1 MMTMGGDRKLT
12 WLTVSL
18 YWGCIVFG
26 LVLPGI
32 VTIAH
37 DAFRNQGAWA
47 AAWKDFQLHL
57 FAPGFN
63 FFLVGILNAIPFVLL
78 AVFILF
84 HLGTA
89 ATKEPVIVSRRL
101 SGVAGAV
108 AAGVGL
114 STWAHLATTLHPDA
128 QGALVYFFLP
138 IYLLGL
144 IPLGYAVGRL
154 AGLLLFKKPAAP
166 PNTA

>member
-1 MMTMGGDRKLT
+1 MTTMGGNRQLT
-12 WLTVSL
+12 WLTVML

-26 LVLPGI
+26 LALPGI
-32 VTIAH
+32 VMVAH
-37 DAFRNQGAWA
+37 EAFRRHGAWA
-47 AAWKDFQLHL
+47 EAWQDYHLHL

-63 FFLVGILNAIPFVLL
+63 FFLVGILNALPFVLL

-89 ATKEPVIVSRRL
+89 ATWEPVIVSRRL
-101 SGVAGAV
+101 TGVAGAL
-108 AAGVGL
+108 AAAVGF
-114 STWAHLATTLHPDA
+114 STWAHVATVLHPDA

-144 IPLGYAVGRL
+144 IPLGYAVGRV
-154 AGLLLFKKPAAP
+154 AGMLLFKKPVP
-166 PNTA
+166 PPSTA

>member
-1 MMTMGGDRKLT
+1 MTTTGGNRTLT
-12 WLTVSL
+12 WLTVML

-26 LVLPGI
+26 LTLPGI
-32 VTIAH
+32 VMVAH
-37 DAFRNQGAWA
+37 DASRRQGGWAEAWQ
-47 AAWKDFQLHL
+47 DYHLHL

-63 FFLVGILNAIPFVLL
+63 FFLIGVLNALPFVLL

-89 ATKEPVIVSRRL
+89 STKEPVTVSRRL
-101 SGVAGAV
+101 TGVAVALAV
-108 AAGVGL
+108 AVGF
-114 STWAHLATTLHPDA
+114 STWAHVITVLHPDA

-144 IPLGYAVGRL
+144 IPLGYAVGRG
-154 AGLLLFKKPAAP
+154 AGMLFFKKPVP
-166 PNTA
+166 PPDTA

>member
-1 MMTMGGDRKLT
+1 MTAPRDTRTLT
-12 WLTVSL
+12 RITVTL

-26 LVLPGI
+26 LTLPGI
-32 VTIAH
+32 VMIVH
-37 DAFRNQGAWA
+37 DALRHHGAWA
-47 AAWKDFQLHL
+47 EAWLAFRLHL
-57 FAPGFN
+57 FAPGYN
-63 FFLVGILNAIPFVLL
+63 FFLIGILNALPFVLL

-89 ATKEPVIVSRRL
+89 AAKEPVIVSRRL
-101 SGVAGAV
+101 AGVAGALAV
-108 AAGVGL
+108 AVGL

-144 IPLGYAVGRL
+144 IPLGYGCGRL
-154 AGLLLFKKPAAP
+154 IGTIATRTPAAR
-166 PNTA
+166 N

>member
-1 MMTMGGDRKLT
+1 MTTMDDSKKLT
-12 WLTVSL
+12 WLTVAF

-26 LVLPGI
+26 LSLHAVIMVAQDTYRRHG
-32 VTIAH
+32 
-37 DAFRNQGAWA
+37 AFAEAWQ
-47 AAWKDFQLHL
+47 DFRLHL
-57 FAPGFN
+57 FAPGYN
-63 FFLVGILNAIPFVLL
+63 FFLIGVLNALPFVLL

-84 HLGTA
+84 HLGTT

-101 SGVAGAV
+101 AGVAGAV
-108 AAGVGL
+108 AVAVGL
-114 STWAHLATTLHPDA
+114 STWAHLITVLHPDA

-154 AGLLLFKKPAAP
+154 AGNLLFKQPAP
-166 PNTA
+166 TA